1 MRFTTVKTKKHKL
14 TKREVSM
21 AHFIPYKCHW
31 NSSTI
36 ITHDEKLIRII
47 KVKGFSFET
56 ADDIDIELI
65 ELSEPP
71 LLWTIP
77 TPYLLQLIALE
88 GKDERV
94 GMLCD
99 VASEGNRKVKVEA
112 KLRLIALFSLE
123 ALNSEYLFI
132 DNAL

>member
-47 KVKGFSFET
+47 KV
-56 ADDIDIELI
+56 
-65 ELSEPP
+65 
-71 LLWTIP
+71 
-77 TPYLLQLIALE
+77 
-88 GKDERV
+88 
-94 GMLCD
+94 
-99 VASEGNRKVKVEA
+99 N
-112 KLRLIALFSLE
+112 
-123 ALNSEYLFI
+123 
-132 DNAL
+132 